1 MQDMFYIIVGAS
13 RGLGASLVNSCLKNG
28 LRVVGIGRTS
38 ENAINDILT
47 WRQTG
52 RFKYIQ
58 ADIGESSSVNIM
70 RSIIGMC
77 EDKPV
82 CVIFNAAVID
92 SDVGN
97 DGKLMFDI
105 FTKVNR
111 TGIDGFVHT
120 LEVFEDYLISCGGM
134 LVGISSISAWL
145 PPSKGNKVAYP
156 ASKAYLDMALRSLRL
171 LWHKRVHLM
180 TVHLGHMSGD
190 GSWFVPRYDR
200 VADKIIKAT
209 LLRMPPESIC
219 ISVLYCIAY
228 GILRRMPDRF
238 VSNMVELIRGLS
250 K

>member
-13 RGLGASLVNSCLKNG
+13 RGLGASLVNSCLNNG
-28 LRVVGIGRTS
+28 LSVVGIGRTAGDAV
-38 ENAINDILT
+38 NNILT
-47 WRQTG
+47 WQQTG

-58 ADIGESSSVNIM
+58 TDIGEPSSVNIM

-77 EDKPV
+77 EDKPI
-82 CVIFNAAVID
+82 CVVFNAALID

-97 DGKLMFDI
+97 DGKLMLDM

-111 TGIDGFVHT
+111 TGIDGFAHT
-120 LEVFEDYLISCGGM
+120 LEAFENYLTSCGGM

-171 LWHKRVHLM
+171 LWYKRVHLM
-180 TVHLGHMSGD
+180 TVHLGRMSGA
-190 GSWFVPRYDR
+190 GSWLVPRYDN

-209 LLRMPPESIC
+209 LSCRPPESIC
-219 ISVLYCIAY
+219 MSAVYCIVY

-238 VSNMVELIRGLS
+238 VSNMLELIKGLS

>member
-92 SDVGN
+92 SDVGD
-97 DGKLMFDI
+97 DGKLMFDM

-120 LEVFEDYLISCGGM
+120 LEAFEDYLISCGGM

-171 LWHKRVHLM
+171 LWHKRVYLM
-180 TVHLGHMSGD
+180 TVHLGHMSVE
-190 GSWFVPRYDR
+190 GSWLIPRYDKM
-200 VADKIIKAT
+200 ADKIIQAT
-209 LLRMPPESIC
+209 LSCRPPESIC
-219 ISVLYCIAY
+219 MSALYCIVY

-238 VSNMVELIRGLS
+238 VSNMVELIKGLS